1 MGMDVMNGSG
11 VVVTLDQMIS
21 FIEKDKD
28 KIFEIKPEIADS
40 TGTVVGKLSLRGILL
55 NAMFECI
62 YDLDRGAEALEEEDG
77 VPKHLKDAYEMQIKF
92 IASEE
97 NGGSEGDP
105 EHPPKIDEV
114 IQTLKSIAAV
124 EDLYGDGLE
133 ILSEHELENVWNYIL
148 HHFYPQLPGL
158 DSVRCFNNSRL
169 EGDDVPKGVPCF
181 IFSSADCFEKKLT
194 KKGESFKEAFGSCE
208 ESDWTIVSY

>member
-1 MGMDVMNGSG
+1 MDVMNGSG

-28 KIFEIKPEIADS
+28 KIFEVTHEIVNS
-40 TGTVVGKLSLRGILL
+40 TDTVVEKESLKSILL
-55 NAMFECI
+55 NAMFDFI
-62 YDLDRGAEALEEEDG
+62 WEAFVEEDE
-77 VPKHLKDAYEMQIKF
+77 VPQHLKDAYEMTSKF
-92 IASEE
+92 IESAE
-97 NGGSEGDP
+97 NGGSEADP
-105 EHPPKIDEV
+105 EHPNSPKIGEV

-124 EDLYGDGLE
+124 EDQYDDGLE
-133 ILSEHELENVWNYIL
+133 ILSEYELQNVWNQIL
-148 HHFYPQLPGL
+148 NQCYPQLPDL

-208 ESDWTIVSY
+208 ESEWTIVSY

>member
-1 MGMDVMNGSG
+1 MDVMNGSG

-28 KIFEIKPEIADS
+28 KKFEVTNENPD
-40 TGTVVGKLSLRGILL
+40 TGETFVRKMSLESILEDAL
-55 NAMFECI
+55 YLFI
-62 YDLDRGAEALEEEDG
+62 YEAFEEEDD
-77 VPKHLKDAYEMQIKF
+77 VPKHLKDAY
-92 IASEE
+92 
-97 NGGSEGDP
+97 GLGDP
-105 EHPPKIDEV
+105 EHPNTPKIDEV

-124 EDLYGDGLE
+124 EDLYDDGLE

-148 HHFYPQLPGL
+148 HECYPQLPGL